1 MVMLE
6 GLFSSLTLT
15 DQLNDVVD
23 NDAIIN
29 YCYNLRKGNDYPG
42 NWSSGRLPLDH
53 LDSTPLDKLKAEII
67 DRALTVKNGMGVK
80 EELDITIKNY
90 WANIYEPSSNQ
101 VLPSTSPHMHSNYF
115 LSVVYYPKATVGAGS
130 LTLMAPFTGLEHTL
144 TYMHVGTPGYFN
156 ANKWHIEPEPGKL
169 IIFPA
174 WLMHYVEDNN
184 SQEDR
189 LSMAFNIAL
198 PHLEV

>member
-1 MVMLE
+1 
-6 GLFSSLTLT
+6 
-15 DQLNDVVD
+15 
-23 NDAIIN
+23 
-29 YCYNLRKGNDYPG
+29 
-42 NWSSGRLPLDH
+42 
-53 LDSTPLDKLKAEII
+53 
-67 DRALTVKNGMGVK
+67 
-80 EELDITIKNY
+80 
-90 WANIYEPSSNQ
+90 
-101 VLPSTSPHMHSNYF
+101 MHSNYF

-156 ANKWHIEPEPGKL
+156 ANKWHIEPELGKL
-169 IIFPA
+169 IIFPS

>member
-1 MVMLE
+1 MVKLE

-29 YCYNLRKGNDYPG
+29 YCYDLRKGNDYPG

-67 DRALTVKNGMGVK
+67 DRALTVKNAMGVK

-101 VLPSTSPHMHSNYF
+101 VLPSTSP
-115 LSVVYYPKATVGAGS
+115 
-130 LTLMAPFTGLEHTL
+130 
-144 TYMHVGTPGYFN
+144 YMHVGTPGYFN

-169 IIFPA
+169 IIFPS